1 MEAILIVEGIGG
13 WKSFVEI
20 EESLTLDELLFLH
33 KYLMKNKHNHYKML
47 AAMQGVD
54 VGDFDEGDSDDE
66 LPEEVLAAERAWKVK
81 KQAAIDSGLA
91 AQSELSEFGLGYT
104 KA

>member
-33 KYLMKNKHNHYKML
+33 KYLMKNKHNHYKRKSL
-47 AAMQGVD
+47 Q
-54 VGDFDEGDSDDE
+54 
-66 LPEEVLAAERAWKVK
+66 
-81 KQAAIDSGLA
+81 QSGLGRLRSRQLLIVA
-91 AQSELSEFGLGYT
+91 
-104 KA
+104 